1 MAVAHLAHIAT
12 AIFAVL
18 IIILDAL
25 KGHHRYHFVNEL
37 SQRGEVACRESGET
51 SNEGQVR
58 VSFFR
63 LLLSDAYCCL
73 TCVATL
79 CGGRITQSRRRQLM
93 AHCREVESAARV
105 RHTPLFLFAAIL
117 CCLTC
122 ITP

>member
-1 MAVAHLAHIAT
+1 MAVALLAHIAT

-79 CGGRITQSRRRQLM
+79 W
-93 AHCREVESAARV
+93 REDNSEAA
-105 RHTPLFLFAAIL
+105 TTDGSL
-117 CCLTC
+117 
-122 ITP
+122 